1 MSIEKNQTMRSI
13 LIRQKIN
20 NFEES
25 EVKKMEAKA
34 MFGKM
39 FDIDSSEKANKI
51 RGHSPNFSEFRYKDQ
66 RDDQSDDHSEDF
78 MNFESKKQNKTQRK

>member
-1 MSIEKNQTMRSI
+1 MIK
-13 LIRQKIN
+13 QKIN

-39 FDIDSSEKANKI
+39 FDIDSNEKANKI
-51 RGHSPNFSEFRYKDQ
+51 RGHSPNFSEFRNTDK
-66 RDDQSDDHSEDF
+66 RDDQSDEHSDDL
-78 MNFESKKQNKTQRK
+78 MNFEANKRNKAQRK